1 MVGRRTGRSALVTPP
16 PRRQAWAEE
25 SEVFERILIAVD
37 HSGHSREAAR
47 LAGLVGAAF
56 GSRVRVVHVFE
67 APQAA
72 ELAGDL
78 AEASGIE
85 TRSTVRR
92 LVKEE
97 AAALAAAGVAAD
109 GHVVERAGGLC
120 ELIEEEARRFGADL
134 VAVGRSASATGL
146 GVPAHT
152 LAQELD
158 VPLLVAAPRPAGLRA
173 GRLDAI
179 SVAVEESP
187 ESYEA
192 AAVAAELA
200 RRLGSELRV
209 VHAAEGGERDAGA
222 ALVESLVERIRAE
235 GVIAWPV
242 VRHARV
248 LDALRGEAE
257 AGSGLLVTGS
267 RRLPELR
274 RHLLGGV
281 SHGLLRQA
289 GLPLLIV
296 KGKVAVPQ
304 LRPTKTQSAG
314 GTRP

>member
-1 MVGRRTGRSALVTPP
+1 M
-16 PRRQAWAEE
+16 
-25 SEVFERILIAVD
+25 FERILIAVD

-47 LAGLVGAAF
+47 LAGVLAAAF
-56 GSRVRVVHVFE
+56 GSHVRVVHVFE

-78 AEASGIE
+78 AEAAGLE
-85 TRSTVRR
+85 TRSGVRR
-92 LVKEE
+92 LVREE
-97 AAALAAAGVAAD
+97 AERLVHAGVTAD

-120 ELIEEEARRFGADL
+120 ELIEEEARRFGAGL

-152 LAQELD
+152 LAQELEL
-158 VPLLVAAPRPAGLRA
+158 PLLVAAPRQPGDRATGLET
-173 GRLDAI
+173 I

-187 ESYEA
+187 ESYQA

-209 VHAAEGGERDAGA
+209 VHAAEGAERDAGA

-242 VRHARV
+242 VRHERA
-248 LDALRGEAE
+248 LDALRGESE
-257 AGSGLLVTGS
+257 AGSRLLVTGS
-267 RRLPELR
+267 RRLSELR
-274 RHLLGGV
+274 RHLAGGV

-296 KGKVAVPQ
+296 RGEVPVPQ
-304 LRPTKTQSAG
+304 LRPAQTQTAG
-314 GTRP
+314 GTTP